1 MKEPFIQLDHVSKRL
16 GDSQVLIDTRLDI
29 YKGEITTI
37 IGKSGVGKSVLL
49 KHIIGLMEPDSG
61 CVRFEGRPLSVMK
74 KNERKALRRKI
85 SYMFQGNALF
95 DSMTID
101 ENIGLPLKER
111 TQMSD
116 LEIRAKV
123 KEQLRRLDI
132 QQIED
137 RYPSQISGGMR
148 KRVALARA
156 LVTDPEVVLFDEPTT
171 GLDPIRKSAV
181 HHLISDFQRKFGFT
195 GVIVSHE
202 IPDIFYISQRIAMLN
217 EGRIHFE
224 GTPEEIKRVS
234 DPVVQEFVQGL
245 ESAQGELTG
254 MSAFPLVQ
262 RRFGEGQSWLSRRG
276 LPFSIIV
283 LRMEN
288 LDEITAAAGHT
299 MGLTLLINF
308 SEQVQRRLR
317 ITDTCIRHG
326 FNTVMLMLPDTN
338 LSQAQMICSKLAQSI
353 SGRDII
359 PSAPYEGFKIQV
371 DAGIIQVEENS
382 EFEKLLADAASART
396 LHFEFSHH

>member
-1 MKEPFIQLDHVSKRL
+1 MKEPFIQLENVSKRL
-16 GDSQVLIDTRLDI
+16 GNSQILSDTRLDI
-29 YKGEITTI
+29 YRGEITTI

-61 CVRFEGRPLSVMK
+61 CVRFQGRPLSAMK
-74 KNERKALRRKI
+74 KPERKALRRKI

-95 DSMTID
+95 DSMTVY
-101 ENIGLPLKER
+101 ENIALPLKER

-116 LEIRAKV
+116 LEIREKV

-132 QQIED
+132 RQIED
-137 RYPSQISGGMR
+137 NYPSQISGGMK

-156 LVTDPEVVLFDEPTT
+156 LVTGPEVVLFDEPTT

-217 EGRIHFE
+217 EGRIQFE
-224 GTPEEIKRVS
+224 GTPEEIQRVS

-245 ESAQGELTG
+245 ESTRGELTG
-254 MSAFPLVQ
+254 MSALPLVQ
-262 RRFGEGQSWLSRRG
+262 RRYGEGLSWLTRRA
-276 LPFSIIV
+276 LPFSIII
-283 LRMEN
+283 LRLEN

-299 MGLTLLINF
+299 LGLTLLINF
-308 SEQVQRRLR
+308 ADQVENRLR

-338 LSQAQMICSKLAQSI
+338 IGQARMICSKLAENI
-353 SGRDII
+353 TGRDII
-359 PSAPYEGFKIQV
+359 QSTPYDGFKIEV
-371 DAGIIQVEENS
+371 GAGIIEVEENS
-382 EFEKLLADAASART
+382 EFERLIADAASAKT
-396 LHFEFSHH
+396 LHFEFRHD